1 MAFEDNE
8 LLFGA
13 DKTERIVAIEL
24 GETGTI
30 KVYRRE
36 KDGST
41 AVDVEPFHPF
51 VWTDADIT
59 DLGLENAQKLAGN
72 LKYNWLV
79 TVDSWKELIAL
90 RNGLK
95 KAGRSFFALSDPVQ
109 HYLSATGRTLFKHL
123 PFDELKRLQLEVLSP
138 TGESDLADAS
148 QNPIASVA
156 LSDNAGWEQLIVV
169 DPEHAEE
176 SEHDA
181 LKQLTVIIKE
191 RDPDVVEGHDLFRF
205 DLPYLVARAR
215 KTKVKLDWGR
225 SGGFLRSRPSRL
237 QIAEK
242 TIDYPKFQVDG
253 RHFVDTFL
261 LAQFYDVGMRTLSG
275 FERIDVAQHFGFC
288 DAAEISALTGKALQR
303 EYLTKS
309 ERFRKRALCAVRETR
324 ALSEL
329 LSPSYFIQAQI
340 FPYNYQDVIVR
351 GNATRINALFLREYL
366 RQRHSI
372 PEMPLARSFE
382 GGFTAIYFTGVARNV
397 WHCDVASLYPSIM
410 LQFDCFPVTDQLQI
424 FRHLLTDL
432 RTFRLESKTRMRAE
446 KDPAS
451 QRYFHALQNTFK
463 ILINSFYG
471 YLGFAQGHF
480 ADFDAAARV
489 TQIGRDLLQKM
500 IAWLN
505 ERGAQVIEV
514 DTDGIYFMPPPG
526 SPDSSV
532 EAGVSPAKREGNAAE
547 TAATTTEQIEE
558 IAGQPS
564 RLPVQAG
571 GQDARPTIRALREG
585 LSEILPPGI
594 EVEFDEQF
602 DAMFSYKAKNYA
614 LLTRSGDVI
623 IKGGALKSRGLE
635 KFQRVFLEEMIKL
648 IMQGRSEQIAR
659 LRDQFEKQIRNRE
672 LPIEMLMK
680 TDTLQDSLDKYRA
693 KIAGSARNRAAAYEL
708 ALASGRNYKPGDQI
722 SYYIK
727 ATPKKIAAYE
737 AAKLSSEF
745 DPQNRDE
752 NGDYYVAKLNELV
765 KKFSDMISA
774 PAQPQLL

>member
-1 MAFEDNE
+1 MEFEKNT

-13 DKTERIVAIEL
+13 DPTPRIVAIEL
-24 GETGTI
+24 GETGTV

-41 AVDVEPFHPF
+41 TTDVEPFHPF
-51 VWTDADIT
+51 VWADSDVV
-59 DLGLENAQKLAGN
+59 DLGIEAEKLKGD
-72 LKYNWLV
+72 LKFGWLI
-79 TVDSWKELIAL
+79 TVDSWKELISL

-95 KAGRSFFALSDPVQ
+95 NAGRDFFALTDPIQ
-109 HYLSATGRTLFKHL
+109 HYLTATGRTLFKDF
-123 PFDELKRLQLEVLSP
+123 PFDELKRMQLEVLSFSE
-138 TGESDLADAS
+138 GDNDHIMS
-148 QNPIASVA
+148 IA
-156 LSDNAGWEQLIVV
+156 LSDNSGWEELIVV
-169 DPEHAEE
+169 DLNKTEE
-176 SEHDA
+176 SERSA
-181 LKQLTVIIKE
+181 IKRVTSLIKA
-191 RDPDVVEGHDLFRF
+191 RDPDVIEGHNLFRF
-205 DLPYLVARAR
+205 DLPYLVARAKKL
-215 KTKVKLDWGR
+215 KTKLDWGR

-242 TIDYPKFQVDG
+242 TIDYPKFTIDG

-261 LAQFYDVGMRTLSG
+261 LAQFYDVGMRSLAG
-275 FERIDVAQHFGFC
+275 FERTDVARHFGFC
-288 DAAEISALTGKALQR
+288 DEEISALTGKEL
-303 EYLTKS
+303 
-309 ERFRKRALCAVRETR
+309 ERAYIDSDEKFRRRALCGVRETR
-324 ALSEL
+324 AVSEL

-351 GNATRINALFLREYL
+351 GNATRINGLFLREYF
-366 RQRHSI
+366 RQKHSI
-372 PEMPLARSFE
+372 PELPVPQTFE
-382 GGFTAIYFTGVARNV
+382 GGYTDVFFTGVARNV

-410 LQFDCFPVTDQLQI
+410 LQFDCFPASDRLQI

-432 RTFRLESKTRMRAE
+432 RTFRLETKAAMRAE
-446 KDPAS
+446 KDPAK
-451 QRYFHALQNTFK
+451 QHHLQALQNTFK

-500 IAWLN
+500 ITWLN

-514 DTDGIYFMPPPG
+514 DTDGIYFVP
-526 SPDSSV
+526 PDSPV
-532 EAGVSPAKREGNAAE
+532 EAGVAPAERRGNAAGRD
-547 TAATTTEQIEE
+547 ATTAEQITE
-558 IAGQPS
+558 
-564 RLPVQAG
+564 
-571 GQDARPTIRALREG
+571 LREG

-614 LLTRSGDVI
+614 LLTRSADVI

-648 IMQGRSEQIAR
+648 IMQGKPEELGE
-659 LRDQFEKQIRNRE
+659 LRDQFEKRIRNRE
-672 LPIEMLMK
+672 MPIDMMMK

-708 ALASGRNYKPGDQI
+708 ALASGRNYKPGDRI

-727 ATPKKIAAYE
+727 ATPKKVAAYE
-737 AAKLSSEF
+737 AAKLISEF
-745 DPQNRDE
+745 DPQNRDD
-752 NGDYYVAKLNELV
+752 NVDYYVSKLDELV
-765 KKFSDMISA
+765 KKFGSVTANASSA
-774 PAQPQLL
+774 KQESLAL